1 MSISL
6 LSRPS
11 ASSST
16 SQSTG
21 AIPRSQAERLWL
33 IAGGLTAVLLIL
45 LGYFVAISPQR
56 SETAKVDGKVNEAK
70 VRNTALQH
78 RIDALRQQNK
88 DLAKYQADL
97 AAARLAL
104 PSQSGVSDFLRSLQ
118 SLGTKTGTD
127 VTSLTVGQP
136 TDASA
141 ALKAAV
147 PAAGGTAPS
156 AKASAPAN
164 PVVGSPAGVAKVFA
178 LAISAQVSGPPAAL
192 NKFLE
197 QLQEVQPRAVL
208 ITQIVESDAAT
219 NRAPSSSGAPSLQ
232 LSMQAFVAP
241 TP

>member
-1 MSISL
+1 MPISL
-6 LSRPS
+6 GTRPS
-11 ASSST
+11 AASST

-33 IAGGLTAVLLIL
+33 IGGGLTAVLLIL

-56 SETAKVDGKVNEAK
+56 AETAKVDGKVSDAK
-70 VRNTALQH
+70 VQNTALQH
-78 RIDALRQQNK
+78 RIDALREENK
-88 DLAKYQADL
+88 NLAKYQADL

-127 VTSLTVGQP
+127 VTSLTVGEP

-141 ALKAAV
+141 ALTAPA
-147 PAAGGTAPS
+147 PAAGGAAASTSAPAP
-156 AKASAPAN
+156 AKPAASAP
-164 PVVGSPAGVAKVFA
+164 GSAVKIFA
-178 LAISAQVSGPPAAL
+178 LAISAQVSGSPAAL
-192 NKFLE
+192 NKFLQ

-208 ITQIVESDAAT
+208 ITQIAESDGST
-219 NRAPSSSGAPSLQ
+219 NKASGPAGGSSLQ